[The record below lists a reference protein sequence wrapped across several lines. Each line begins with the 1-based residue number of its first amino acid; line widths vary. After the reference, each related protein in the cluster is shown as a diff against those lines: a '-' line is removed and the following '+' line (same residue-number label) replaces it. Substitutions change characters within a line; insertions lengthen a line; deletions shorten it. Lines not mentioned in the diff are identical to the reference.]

1 MFSQTEFASDQ
12 TCCARQAVSL
22 FHFLYNVSLYRN
34 RKEEHTMDST
44 RYFDALHNA
53 MSAQHAGSQ
62 LLLTVQLLDACGKDA
77 YLELRSLP
85 GEQSLVLCYSTIGR
99 RELDFQLFRKG
110 WLQCHNANGQLTGRF
125 PSRADQLLEE
135 VDFRAHC
142 RDERLDA
149 TLSPR
154 ILQELKGL
162 SGTDFQSRAPQNTRT
177 AAQITVDSFVGSGA
191 HWCYWTQ
198 QPAPCLPLAAILYE
212 LAESLAGGERRIL
225 QADPQ
230 AAQLAAQWQSD
241 AVRVFFHPAVS
252 AASFPR
258 PSSPASRP
266 VRACAHSKSWQS
278 ILTVMASM

>member
-1 MFSQTEFASDQ
+1 MFNQTEFASDQ

-110 WLQCHNANGQLTGRF
+110 WLQCHNADGQLTERF

-149 TLSPR
+149 TLSQR

-162 SGTDFQSRAPQNTRT
+162 SGTDFQSRAAPPHRSQWT
-177 AAQITVDSFVGSGA
+177 ALWAAAPTGA
-191 HWCYWTQ
+191 
-198 QPAPCLPLAAILYE
+198 I
-212 LAESLAGGERRIL
+212 G
-225 QADPQ
+225 
-230 AAQLAAQWQSD
+230 
-241 AVRVFFHPAVS
+241 
-252 AASFPR
+252 
-258 PSSPASRP
+258 PSSPLSACRWRRSCICWPTLCPAANAAFCRRTRRQLSWRRSGSRTPSVCFFIRRYPLLPFPGLLRPHRAQSAP
-266 VRACAHSKSWQS
+266 VHTAKAGRVSSP
-278 ILTVMASM
+278 

>member
-1 MFSQTEFASDQ
+1 MFNQTEFASDQ

-22 FHFLYNVSLYRN
+22 FHFLYNVSLY

-110 WLQCHNANGQLTGRF
+110 WLQCHNADGQLTGRF

-149 TLSPR
+149 TLSQR

-198 QPAPCLPLAAILYE
+198 QPALCLPLAAVLYL
-212 LAESLAGGERRIL
+212 LADPLSGGERRLL

-241 AVRVFFHPAVS
+241 AIRVFFHPAVS
-252 AASFPR
+252 AASLLR